1 MKKLISILAFAALG
15 WPGLVHAQ
23 TATPNTTLCAAQT
36 QAATTVC
43 LTSTTSIVNQVG
55 IYVDQEY
62 ELVQLP
68 ANTTVCTGPCYVPVS
83 RNNRAAGSGPTL
95 HLNNSVAWLQLT
107 PSQTVVPGSSG
118 FSLSTNMTDIGPC
131 TRSAQVY
138 LPHIFVNRGIK
149 RDCNSVSGTANA
161 AVGEWVDYAPESGL
175 DFPSPTPLQAVP
187 ASGALSVSSG
197 SYLITKAGVAALT
210 LAAPTAGVQD
220 GMVIKVTS
228 GTANAHT
235 ITATSLFYNGG
246 SGVPYTTAT
255 FTAYAGAEI
264 VLKAYNGY
272 WYVVSTV
279 NVTLS

>member
-1 MKKLISILAFAALG
+1 MKTLIKISLIASLTLASAF
-15 WPGLVHAQ
+15 AQ

-36 QAATTVC
+36 NTAKNIC
-43 LTSTTSIVNQVG
+43 LTSATGIIAQAG

-62 ELVQLP
+62 ELVQQP
-68 ANTTVCTGPCYVPVS
+68 FNAATCSSNCYIPVS
-83 RNNRAAGSGPTL
+83 RGNRGSGPVTA
-95 HLNNSVAWLQLT
+95 HNNASVAWIALT
-107 PSQTVVPGSSG
+107 PNSSVVPGVNG
-118 FSLSTNMTDIGPC
+118 FTTNTVVTSIGPC
-131 TRSAQVY
+131 VRSAQTY
-138 LPHIFVNRGIK
+138 LPVIFVNRGIK

-161 AVGEWVDYAPESGL
+161 GVGEWVDFAPEAGL

-197 SYLITKAGVAALT
+197 SYLITKAGVAAMT

-220 GMVIKVTS
+220 GMVIKLTS

-235 ITATSLFYNGG
+235 LVATTLFYNGA

-255 FTAYAGAEI
+255 FGAYAGAEI
-264 VLKAYNGY
+264 IIKSYNGF